1 MSRAHFGSIQERV
14 ARVATLSRGGYT
26 DQEIAVKL
34 GISDR
39 TVLRDRKAAGL
50 PTASTCAPLTEE
62 ERAAALRLLEDGA
75 SYREAAQ
82 TIGRGTTTLKRA
94 FPGYGWTQAQ
104 KFEYRMAL
112 RALNA
117 ISTTPRGV
125 FA

>member
-1 MSRAHFGSIQERV
+1 MSHAHFGSIHERV
-14 ARVATLSRGGYT
+14 SRVAALSRRGYT
-26 DQEIAVKL
+26 DQEIAVEL
-34 GISDR
+34 GVSDR

-50 PTASTCAPLTEE
+50 PITPAVPMSVS
-62 ERAAALRLLEDGA
+62 ERTRALELLNDGA
-75 SYREAAQ
+75 SYREVAR

-104 KFEYRMAL
+104 RFEYRMAL
-112 RALNA
+112 RAFNA